1 MPSIFHNRRNYFRP
15 TWREELD
22 ENRVLYALG
31 LVLITAGGY
40 VTFTNEER
48 TVRTHQ
54 SLDEGYKNI
63 ILPET
68 LDVVF
73 EENHGKLI
81 WIAGNLDVKD
91 DLSDSTY
98 GISIKAVKLWKRVQ
112 RYQWYEEER
121 SDRGT
126 GEYDYYTDWFQDPI
140 ASEDFAHSL
149 GHHNPEDWPINST
162 MSTNSR
168 VKIGGFLLGTA
179 LKEKFDEEFIPF
191 TSDERPSSSSG
202 IKMHAGLYFHAK
214 DVWNPEV
221 GDIRIQFSYA
231 GRHGEPYTVI
241 GMQSGRE
248 IRPYQTENGEEL
260 LLLHPGIKRV
270 DQVFLAEKRGARYQ
284 MWIYRFVGWLLSFI
298 GFSCIGSILE
308 ILVDDYPVVR
318 STLSLG
324 AANLSFSSSVTGTLL
339 IIGFSWLL
347 FRPLLGIILFAI
359 ALCPFVVAGYQFYI
373 QRVFER
379 NHRLS

>member
-1 MPSIFHNRRNYFRP
+1 MPNLFQHRRNYFRP
-15 TWREELD
+15 TWREELA
-22 ENRVLYALG
+22 ENKVLSIVG
-31 LVLITAGGY
+31 LVLILWGGY
-40 VTFTNEER
+40 ISFTNER
-48 TVRTHQ
+48 QTVRTHQ
-54 SLDEGYKNI
+54 SLDEGYKKI
-63 ILPET
+63 VLPQT
-68 LDVVF
+68 LKVVF
-73 EENHGKLI
+73 EENNGKPVWL
-81 WIAGNLDVKD
+81 AGNLDVKD
-91 DLSDSTY
+91 ELSDKSY
-98 GISIKAVKLWKRVQ
+98 GISITAVKLWKRVQ

-121 SDRGT
+121 SDRGP
-126 GEYDYYTDWFQDPI
+126 GEYDYYTDWFQDYI
-140 ASEDFAHSL
+140 NSADFAHSL

-162 MSTNSR
+162 ILTNSR
-168 VKIGGFLLGTA
+168 VKIGGFLLGTD

-191 TSDERPSSSSG
+191 TSDERPPPSSG

-214 DVWNPEV
+214 DVWSPEV

-270 DQVFLAEKRGARYQ
+270 DQVFLAERKGTRFQ
-284 MWIYRFVGWLLSFI
+284 MWTYRFIGWILSFI

-324 AANLSFSSSVTGTLL
+324 SANLSFSCSVAVTLI
-339 IIGFSWLL
+339 IIGFSWLIY
-347 FRPLLGIILFAI
+347 RPFLGILLFVI
-359 ALCPFVVAGYQFYI
+359 ALSPFVIAGYQFYL
-373 QRVFER
+373 QRVFET